1 MELSVVKPGNEVG
14 GTVAVSDTNFA
25 REYNEALVHQVV
37 TAFLADARQGTRA
50 QKTRSEVA
58 GGGKKPWRQ
67 KGTGRARAGTTR
79 GPLWRSGGRTF
90 AASPRDY
97 SQKINKKMLR
107 AAYASI
113 FSELIRSERLRI
125 VDSFEMT
132 QAKTKDAISK
142 LSELGVESAYIIV
155 GADKADENLFL
166 SVRNLSYVD
175 VDEIGGINP
184 VSLIKFEHVVITED
198 AIKEVEQWLQ

>member
-1 MELSVVKPGNEVG
+1 MKLEVTNGSSVD
-14 GTVAVSDTNFA
+14 VSDDTFG
-25 REYNEALVHQVV
+25 REYNETLVHQAV
-37 TAFLADARQGTRA
+37 TAYQAGGRAGTKA
-50 QKTRSEVA
+50 QKNRSAVS
-58 GGGKKPWRQ
+58 GGGAKPWRQ

-113 FSELIRSERLRI
+113 FSELIRSERLHV

-132 QAKTKDAISK
+132 QAKTKDAIAK
-142 LSELGVESAYIIV
+142 LSDLGVQSAYIIV
-155 GADKADENLFL
+155 GANKADENLFL

-184 VSLIKFEHVVITED
+184 VSLIKFEHVIITED

>member
-1 MELSVVKPGNEVG
+1 MKLEVTNGSSVD
-14 GTVAVSDTNFA
+14 VSDSTFG

-37 TAFLADARQGTRA
+37 TAYQ
-50 QKTRSEVA
+50 A
-58 GGGKKPWRQ
+58 GGRAGTKAHKNRSAVSGGGAKPWRQ

-79 GPLWRSGGRTF
+79 GPIWRSGGKTF
-90 AASPRDY
+90 AATPRDF

-107 AAYASI
+107 AAYSSI
-113 FSELIRSERLRI
+113 FSELIRSERLRV
-125 VDSFEMT
+125 VDKFEVT
-132 QAKTKDAISK
+132 QPKTKDALAK
-142 LSELGVESAYIIV
+142 LSDLGVESAYIIV
-155 GADKADENLFL
+155 AADKGDDNLFL